1 MSRPLTED
9 SEGVLEQSDRPR
21 LEDTQ
26 PRDETRIRSME
37 FDQPGEEELEAAGGG
52 EEDNVIPDSEELS
65 DLRPEQQI
73 RNEEEIRTPHPHV
86 GCHKEWKTNNL
97 VDLRIG

>member
-9 SEGVLEQSDRPR
+9 SEGVLEQSEKPK

-26 PRDETRIRSME
+26 PRDGTRRRSME
-37 FDQPGEEELEAAGGG
+37 FDQPGEEELETAGGG

-73 RNEEEIRTPHPHV
+73 RNKEEIRTPPHV
-86 GCHKEWKTNNL
+86 GCHREWKANNL